1 MNPQLEASID
11 RIQDRARG
19 RYQHLLEGAR
29 SRTEQAAG
37 RIGGGKKPLNTLS
50 NLSIKLSGVSHRT
63 TDTLLRHNTKLLE
76 NQLDV
81 IALRFSKAAEARSV
95 RDLIGTQL
103 GLVPEQVGRLATDT
117 RASLG
122 IVLKAGSEARELL
135 KGTVSELRGVR
146 TTPARKPTRK
156 AARKKAAKKTAAGKT
171 SARKAAKQ
179 STAGKTPVRK
189 ARKVRG
195 TRAPAA

>member
-1 MNPQLEASID
+1 MSPQLEASID
-11 RIQDRARG
+11 RIQHRARG
-19 RYQHLLEGAR
+19 RYQQLLDNVR

-37 RIGGGKKPLNTLS
+37 RIGGGKKPLHTLS
-50 NLSIKLSGVSHRT
+50 NLGIKLSGVSHRT
-63 TDTLLRHNTKLLE
+63 TDALLRHNTKLLE

-81 IALRFSKAAEARSV
+81 IALRFRKAADARSV

-103 GLVPEQVGRLATDT
+103 GLVPEQVGRLASDT

-122 IVLKAGSEARELL
+122 IVVKAGSEARELL
-135 KGTVSELRGVR
+135 KGTVSELRGAQ
-146 TTPARKPTRK
+146 TTRARKP
-156 AARKKAAKKTAAGKT
+156 ARKKAAKK
-171 SARKAAKQ
+171 
-179 STAGKTPVRK
+179 STAGKAPVKK

>member
-103 GLVPEQVGRLATDT
+103 GLVPEQIGRLATDT

-146 TTPARKPTRK
+146 TTPARKP
-156 AARKKAAKKTAAGKT
+156 ARKKAAKKTAAGKT

>member
-11 RIQDRARG
+11 RIQHRARG
-19 RYQHLLEGAR
+19 RYQQLLDGAR
-29 SRTEQAAG
+29 NRTEQAAG
-37 RIGGGKKPLNTLS
+37 RIGSGKKPLHTLS
-50 NLSIKLSGVSHRT
+50 NLGIKLSGVSHRT

-81 IALRFSKAAEARSV
+81 IALRFSKAADARSV

-103 GLVPEQVGRLATDT
+103 GLVPEQVGRLASDT

-122 IVLKAGSEARELL
+122 IVLKAGSEARELF
-135 KGTVSELRGVR
+135 KGTVSELRGAR
-146 TTPARKPTRK
+146 TAKATKPARKP
-156 AARKKAAKKTAAGKT
+156 ARKKAAKKSAAGK
-171 SARKAAKQ
+171 K
-179 STAGKTPVRK
+179 PVRT

>member
-146 TTPARKPTRK
+146 TTPARKP
-156 AARKKAAKKTAAGKT
+156 ARKKAAKKTAAGKT